1 MTPVRERFNVFVTD
15 HEVAWELAMAMLA
28 LAFVATGF
36 VAEGEPSAAIAAI
49 DWTLTGIFAAEFA
62 ARFAASYDRSAYLR
76 AHWVDLLALVP
87 AVRGFR
93 LLRLLRLLRLVRS
106 FAGIY
111 RAMAQFE
118 RLARH
123 RGLLLLLVV
132 WLAVMVISSMSM
144 YVAEVGINKAVTSPL
159 DALWWG
165 VVTLTTVGYGDIYP
179 VTGEGRIAA
188 TVLMILGIGLF
199 SAITATM
206 VSAFAS
212 GGPDDEADADPAEQL
227 RRLEALRAEG
237 LITGDEYTAKR
248 TQVVERL

>member
-1 MTPVRERFNVFVTD
+1 MTTIRKRFNAFVAAQ
-15 HEVAWELAMAMLA
+15 EVAWEVAMAMLA

-36 VAEGEPSAAIAAI
+36 VAEGEPNALIAAL
-49 DWTLTGIFAAEFA
+49 DLVLTVLFVAEFA
-62 ARFAASYDRSAYLR
+62 ARFGASYDRAAYLR
-76 AHWVDLLALVP
+76 GHWVDLLALIP

-93 LLRLLRLLRLVRS
+93 LFRLLRLLRLVRS
-106 FAGIY
+106 FAGLY
-111 RAMAQFE
+111 RAMGQFE

-144 YVAEVGINKAVTSPL
+144 YVAEVGINKAVGSPL

-179 VTGEGRIAA
+179 VTAEGRIAA
-188 TVLMILGIGLF
+188 TVLMVLGIGLF

-206 VSAFAS
+206 VSAFTSS
-212 GGPDDEADADPAEQL
+212 GADAPPDPADRL
-227 RRLEALRAEG
+227 RRLEALHTEG
-237 LITGDEYTAKR
+237 LITADEYTAR
-248 TQVVERL
+248 RREIVESL